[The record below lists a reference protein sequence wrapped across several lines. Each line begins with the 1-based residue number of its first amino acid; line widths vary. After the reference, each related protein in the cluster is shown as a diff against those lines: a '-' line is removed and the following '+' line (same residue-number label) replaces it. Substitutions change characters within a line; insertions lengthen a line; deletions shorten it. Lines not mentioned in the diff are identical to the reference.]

1 MTPNPPPSCS
11 SIARSRPGTGTRSC
25 FSAWGTSTKCSST
38 TPSLGARVLG
48 ITLTARG
55 DGVPLAGVP
64 VKAAADYLRQLVAAG
79 HRVAVCEQVEDPR
92 KAKGIVKR
100 AVVET
105 ITPGAV
111 LDDTW
116 LNGSRN
122 NFIVAT
128 EGRTDGPADSIGLAA
143 IDLSTGEF
151 LLETVSG
158 SGLAEALG
166 RLNPAELVVSSEGA
180 DLPGPRDTS
189 HSARALGVRSRAGPR
204 RARAPLSARLPRW
217 PGHREPPTRPRW
229 ARQGHSSAISP
240 ISSRAVFR
248 SCSDPWCGARTG
260 SCGWTR

>member
-1 MTPNPPPSCS
+1 MLKHWRDIKAQHPQ
-11 SIARSRPGTGTRSC
+11 SILFYRVGDFYEMFHEDATLAARI
-25 FSAWGTSTKCSST
+25 
-38 TPSLGARVLG
+38 LD

-64 VKAAADYLRQLVAAG
+64 VKAAADYLRQLIAAG

-128 EGRTDGPADSIGLAA
+128 EGRNDGTTNSLGIAA

-151 LLETVSG
+151 VLETVPAAG
-158 SGLAEALG
+158 IAEALG
-166 RLNPAELVVSSEGA
+166 RLNPAELVTSAEAAG
-180 DLPGPRDTS
+180 LP
-189 HSARALGVRSRAGPR
+189 V
-204 RARAPLSARLPRW
+204 
-217 PGHREPPTRPRW
+217 PPETLR
-229 ARQGHSSAISP
+229 
-240 ISSRAVFR
+240 
-248 SCSDPWCGARTG
+248 
-260 SCGWTR
+260 